1 MCVASM
7 PLAPCCLATFSVG
20 RAAPLDKL
28 TDSSPKLSVEVTFAS
43 LCWPHPQLL
52 FCVDVPCQALEGTIF
67 PAVSASK
74 VLLPSGA
81 KGVLARGST
90 SGVVQTP
97 WCPLTVTVACLQGGG
112 PSAANRTTGGPAAA
126 KSEEDLLKQD
136 VKDVGR
142 DVFDVRGGVVLWLFP
157 ILYCRLYSHRR

>member
-1 MCVASM
+1 MSLLTICY
-7 PLAPCCLATFSVG
+7 PLRGHAT
-20 RAAPLDKL
+20 PLDKR
-28 TDSSPKLSVEVTFAS
+28 TDSPPKLSVENSVRQVYAAPSST
-43 LCWPHPQLL
+43 PL
-52 FCVDVPCQALEGTIF
+52 FVDVPCQALEGTIF

-81 KGVLARGST
+81 KGVQARGST

-112 PSAANRTTGGPAAA
+112 PPAAKRTAGGPAAA

-157 ILYCRLYSHRR
+157 ILYCRL